1 MELVYTRNPAARSV
15 SASRVTPR
23 SSPDGGCHYGAYSPC
38 CDSRIA
44 PISHLSKATR
54 VRWQFRGRRHGFL
67 VRFLNQTI
75 LPSLATAHGCCL
87 WSCSRLQRGHASLLC
102 ATKRH
107 WLALI
112 ETIKDPGAG
121 RREERRGKVLGS
133 PCNQPQWGILAILAH
148 SSSSVWMRKIK
159 FRMVLGLQGTFTI
172 TPPVLHQAWG
182 VCTGGA
188 GSN

>member
-44 PISHLSKATR
+44 PISHLSNATR

-67 VRFLNQTI
+67 VRFLNRTI
-75 LPSLATAHGCCL
+75 LPSLATVHGCCL
-87 WSCSRLQRGHASLLC
+87 WPCFAGQRDAFRGPRTGETASEVVEAKTRAC
-102 ATKRH
+102 AHNREGKQRYVR
-107 WLALI
+107 LALACPLSRQY
-112 ETIKDPGAG
+112 KDPGAG

-133 PCNQPQWGILAILAH
+133 PCNQ
-148 SSSSVWMRKIK
+148 
-159 FRMVLGLQGTFTI
+159 
-172 TPPVLHQAWG
+172 
-182 VCTGGA
+182 
-188 GSN
+188 